1 MSRHA
6 ESYQPLAENE
16 LYELAGF
23 LESPLV
29 PPTTMRISAVNGL
42 LTSIIIGPRPIP
54 PNVWMNYIWGQGHPR
69 WQSPQQAEHIASLL
83 VRHLNTIA
91 FLLAAQPPKY
101 APLTYTR
108 QADGKSTE
116 IVTDW
121 CFGFCC
127 GVKLDNEAW
136 KTVLGSTADPFLAL
150 IRAYLEPEK
159 EIHAQILSKLSAE
172 NGTPAQVI
180 ATSVLELHRF
190 WLARQPKKPAA
201 PAGSAMPLPLKI
213 GRNDPCPCGS
223 GRKYKQC
230 CGSGLP
236 HTAEPTPEEPKTPDT
251 PPAPEAPKA

>member
-6 ESYQPLAENE
+6 DNYQPLSEQE

-54 PNVWMNYIWGQGHPR
+54 PNVWMNYIWGQGQPR
-69 WQSPQQAEHIASLL
+69 WQSQQQAERIASLL

-91 FLLAAQPPKY
+91 LLLADQPPRF

-108 QADGKSTE
+108 HEGEKSTE

-121 CFGFCC
+121 CFGFLA
-127 GVKLDNEAW
+127 GVKLDNTAW
-136 KTVLGSTADPFLAL
+136 KPVLGSDVQPFIAL
-150 IRAYLEPEK
+150 LRALLEPEK
-159 EIHAQILSKLSAE
+159 EIHAQILAKLSPE
-172 NGTPAQVI
+172 NGPPAQVI
-180 ATSVLELHRF
+180 TTCVIELHRF
-190 WLARQPKKPAA
+190 WLARQPQKPAA

-213 GRNDPCPCGS
+213 GRNDLCPCGS
-223 GRKYKQC
+223 GRKYKNC
-230 CGSGLP
+230 CGSNLP
-236 HTAEPTPEEPKTPDT
+236 RPATEPQASDT
-251 PPAPEAPKA
+251 PPAPEAPTA

>member
-1 MSRHA
+1 M
-6 ESYQPLAENE
+6 
-16 LYELAGF
+16 
-23 LESPLV
+23 
-29 PPTTMRISAVNGL
+29 
-42 LTSIIIGPRPIP
+42 
-54 PNVWMNYIWGQGHPR
+54 
-69 WQSPQQAEHIASLL
+69 
-83 VRHLNTIA
+83 
-91 FLLAAQPPKY
+91 
-101 APLTYTR
+101 
-108 QADGKSTE
+108 
-116 IVTDW
+116 
-121 CFGFCC
+121 
-127 GVKLDNEAW
+127 KLDNEAW